1 MIKKIFALITLIFL
15 VFTNIVISQITIK
28 ELPTSDFV
36 SEDPI
41 FFNRTSTRQII
52 PLNSGWFL
60 TTSDENAKK
69 VKVSVP
75 SSFVADEVIIYEK
88 IIQIEPSLIGNSRFK
103 VHFHGINYSA
113 DIYLNDL
120 IIYKKAGG
128 NIPFSVEL
136 PNNLL
141 NQEGKNKLSINI
153 SDELDSK
160 STIPLY
166 QRFLFSKSVGGII
179 REAYLEIIPNQHL
192 ELIDIRSK
200 FNSTLTN
207 VEIEFNIR
215 FKNLNSSLLEE
226 NNYGIKLDLFNED
239 SDLQVASISSTLQN
253 IDSETE
259 IRNLKISLDNPQLWS
274 TQHPNRY
281 IVKLQLMNNDSLL
294 DESNHYIP
302 LFSINYEN
310 DKITFNGKEFL
321 ISGVTYIPSNKE
333 LGELTDYA
341 TLTRDL
347 KLIKELGINTVRF
360 AKAAPHPFA
369 LQLCEKLGL
378 VALIEIPL
386 NSIPTYFSSDPN
398 FRSRSIRYLEE
409 YTNYYKKYSAVL
421 AIGVGSS
428 FLSNSIEHF
437 QLIEDFAG
445 VVKSRSNKFSYA
457 SFVGY
462 PKSEIKNLDLYG
474 IEIYSENISEVQ
486 SNFELIANKISSGK
500 LFISESTYP
509 SYVGNT
515 NGYLNQFSLEAQA
528 KYFEDII
535 DLAEE
540 INIRGFFI
548 NSMFDYRGDFNTLYT
563 KYNPEMLYRIGI
575 LDEDRNINRISYNVI
590 KSKLSGGNRITIPL
604 GSKKDDTPLFFIFVG
619 LALSIIMGVLVNSKK
634 KFRVDATRALLRPYN
649 FFADIRDHRIMSG
662 FHTVILMFILAGAH
676 ALLLTNL
683 FYFFRSNIL
692 LEKILITFGVPSI
705 LDLIGYFA
713 WHPLNAFLFLSIVSI
728 ILFIVITLLI
738 KAASFFTKTKVYTL
752 NIYFAVIWAILP
764 MALLLPLK
772 MVLYKI
778 LSTDII
784 NYYIY
789 IFLALYFIW
798 ILQRI
803 IKGVYVIF
811 DVGKGIVYFYS
822 FLFGFFIIG
831 GSLLYFQLTRST
843 IYYIINSIKQ
853 FQLM

>member
-1 MIKKIFALITLIFL
+1 
-15 VFTNIVISQITIK
+15 
-28 ELPTSDFV
+28 
-36 SEDPI
+36 
-41 FFNRTSTRQII
+41 
-52 PLNSGWFL
+52 
-60 TTSDENAKK
+60 
-69 VKVSVP
+69 
-75 SSFVADEVIIYEK
+75 
-88 IIQIEPSLIGNSRFK
+88 
-103 VHFHGINYSA
+103 
-113 DIYLNDL
+113 
-120 IIYKKAGG
+120 
-128 NIPFSVEL
+128 
-136 PNNLL
+136 
-141 NQEGKNKLSINI
+141 
-153 SDELDSK
+153 
-160 STIPLY
+160 
-166 QRFLFSKSVGGII
+166 
-179 REAYLEIIPNQHL
+179 
-192 ELIDIRSK
+192 
-200 FNSTLTN
+200 
-207 VEIEFNIR
+207 
-215 FKNLNSSLLEE
+215 
-226 NNYGIKLDLFNED
+226 
-239 SDLQVASISSTLQN
+239 
-253 IDSETE
+253 
-259 IRNLKISLDNPQLWS
+259 
-274 TQHPNRY
+274 
-281 IVKLQLMNNDSLL
+281 
-294 DESNHYIP
+294 
-302 LFSINYEN
+302 
-310 DKITFNGKEFL
+310 
-321 ISGVTYIPSNKE
+321 
-333 LGELTDYA
+333 
-341 TLTRDL
+341 
-347 KLIKELGINTVRF
+347 
-360 AKAAPHPFA
+360 
-369 LQLCEKLGL
+369 
-378 VALIEIPL
+378 
-386 NSIPTYFSSDPN
+386 
-398 FRSRSIRYLEE
+398 
-409 YTNYYKKYSAVL
+409 
-421 AIGVGSS
+421 
-428 FLSNSIEHF
+428 
-437 QLIEDFAG
+437 
-445 VVKSRSNKFSYA
+445 
-457 SFVGY
+457 
-462 PKSEIKNLDLYG
+462 
-474 IEIYSENISEVQ
+474 
-486 SNFELIANKISSGK
+486 
-500 LFISESTYP
+500 
-509 SYVGNT
+509 
-515 NGYLNQFSLEAQA
+515 
-528 KYFEDII
+528 
-535 DLAEE
+535 
-540 INIRGFFI
+540 
-548 NSMFDYRGDFNTLYT
+548 MFDYRGDFNTLYT

-713 WHPLNAFLFLSIVSI
+713 WNPLNAFLFLSIVSI